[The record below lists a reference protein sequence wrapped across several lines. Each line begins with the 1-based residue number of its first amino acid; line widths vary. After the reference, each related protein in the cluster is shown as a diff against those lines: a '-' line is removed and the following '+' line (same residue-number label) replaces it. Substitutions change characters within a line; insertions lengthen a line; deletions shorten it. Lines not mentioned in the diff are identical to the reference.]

1 MKTSSRVTF
10 LLTLPLANALESTVG
25 RLALTPSNPR
35 VTAGPFPGDPFCL
48 DFNSQWELTVKS
60 ISELEIS
67 LLHFF
72 TETHAAVYEEHD
84 ALVLSRTLQT
94 ALL

>member
-1 MKTSSRVTF
+1 MKTSTRVTF
-10 LLTLPLANALESTVG
+10 LLTLPLANALESMVG

-35 VTAGPFPGDPFCL
+35 VTGPFPGDPFCL

-72 TETHAAVYEEHD
+72 TETHAAVCEDHE